1 MAASTL
7 GRLLS
12 LFENSQGSLSIA
24 SLARELDISPGRVEE
39 LVEFWIRK
47 GRIKASSQL
56 TECGNCSVQGGC
68 PFILEMPR
76 TFELVSDQEDIPD
89 LVPIHGC
96 AR

>member
-1 MAASTL
+1 MTASTL

-12 LFENSQGSLSIA
+12 LFENSPGSLSIA

-39 LVEFWIRK
+39 MVEFWIRK

-56 TECGNCSVQGGC
+56 TDCGTCSVQGGC

-76 TFELVSDQEDIPD
+76 TFEIVKGGADHPGPVIQPA
-89 LVPIHGC
+89 C
-96 AR
+96 R